1 MDYEKEV
8 KELRSLYV
16 TETIH
21 TPMAQIDRKLDEVLA
36 AWLRKHDAQVR
47 AELLTALAKEVD
59 DASTTQKEWKWHE
72 ISDWLERKAEI
83 EGKG

>member
-36 AWLRKHDAQVR
+36 AWLRKHDAQVLR
-47 AELLTALAKEVD
+47 DCAKESKSSIFD
-59 DASTTQKEWKWHE
+59 RYAERN
-72 ISDWLERKAEI
+72 INDWLLARASEI